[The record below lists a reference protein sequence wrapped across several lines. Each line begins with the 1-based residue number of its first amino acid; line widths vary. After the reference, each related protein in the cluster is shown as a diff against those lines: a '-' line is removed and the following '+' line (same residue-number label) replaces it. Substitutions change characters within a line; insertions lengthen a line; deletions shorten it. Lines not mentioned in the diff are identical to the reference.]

1 MLKLE
6 LRGRPLFRLYSQLLL
21 SLRVGVSHSYTR
33 TIVELLGPCFKTGR
47 LYVPLLTTYGKP
59 EGVTPIVQE
68 KHRALQMQSKTRSR
82 TVEVMSSN
90 LQRILCRYGSRT
102 VASPLAISGI
112 LTLLSKYFST
122 FPHGTCLLSISR

>member
-68 KHRALQMQSKTRSR
+68 
-82 TVEVMSSN
+82 VSSSFTQGKARRN
-90 LQRILCRYGSRT
+90 QESL
-102 VASPLAISGI
+102 
-112 LTLLSKYFST
+112 K
-122 FPHGTCLLSISR
+122 